1 MLIKIKNLFT
11 SIIMSL
17 FKINRNRSLVNKV
30 LKEKQLYFYILIN
43 NFA

>member
-17 FKINRNRSLVNKV
+17 FKINRNRNLVNKF
-30 LKEKQLYFYILIN
+30 LKEKQLYF
-43 NFA
+43 